1 MTLAIMVMIIYG
13 TIISQTSNSSSFQW
27 LPSLHRSMEDLRRQL
42 KLVEKRRWNMT
53 NSHYFELK
61 YDKISLF
68 WIEMDPTFTCRK
80 FLECNTSISLDCADG
95 WALENEIIYLYFDL
109 SKTSVLNLVIHFFKE
124 RNQLLRNFLKPYLP
138 RPLPAYYGINVKS
151 NFSGVDASCQNI
163 SFNMIYLALQ
173 I

>member
-1 MTLAIMVMIIYG
+1 MHLD
-13 TIISQTSNSSSFQW
+13 QN
-27 LPSLHRSMEDLRRQL
+27 PSLNLQSFNDFPHCTGLWKILGANWSSWRRGGRIWQT
-42 KLVEKRRWNMT
+42 LVILNWNMT

-61 YDKISLF
+61 
-68 WIEMDPTFTCRK
+68 WIPTFTCRK

-124 RNQLLRNFLKPYLP
+124 WNQLLRNFLKPYLP
-138 RPLPAYYGINVKS
+138 RPFPAYYGINVKS